1 MTIWQVDGPSDG
13 HCLPY
18 MPERYLCVG
27 LHDVAPAQ
35 WSGCVR
41 VMRAVREVADIP
53 ITLLLVP
60 ALHGRRSADS
70 PSFEARMSAC
80 LERGHELALHGY
92 YHADPHVPS
101 GVRDWFWRRIY
112 TAGEGEFS
120 ALSVTAAMRRLQAG
134 QQWFAANGWPLRGFV
149 PPAWL
154 MGAGAWE
161 AVRRLDAFDYLTTLG
176 HLHLLRSG
184 QTIRAPC
191 LTWSCRSGA
200 RRIASRAWTF
210 MLASLAE
217 RDELVR
223 VALHPAD
230 ADYPAVRRSIQ
241 RRLAQLLESRTALTK
256 AGFVDKTRTQ
266 RNPTIRSAVGVS
278 IPPECTRTLV

>member
-1 MTIWQVDGPSDG
+1 
-13 HCLPY
+13 
-18 MPERYLCVG
+18 
-27 LHDVAPAQ
+27 
-35 WSGCVR
+35 
-41 VMRAVREVADIP
+41 MRAVREVADIP

-70 PSFEARMSAC
+70 PGFEARMSDC

-92 YHADPHVPS
+92 YHADPNVPS

-120 ALSVTAAMRRLQAG
+120 ALSVTAALRRLRAG
-134 QQWFAANGWPLRGFV
+134 QRWFAANGWPLRGFV

-161 AVRRLDAFDYLTTLG
+161 AVRRLDAFEYLTTFG

-184 QTIRAPC
+184 QTMRAPC

-200 RRIASRAWTF
+200 RRIASRAWTP
-210 MLASLAE
+210 MMASLAE
-217 RDELVR
+217 RDEVVR
-223 VALHPAD
+223 VALHPTD
-230 ADYPAVRRSIQ
+230 ADYPAVRRSMQ
-241 RRLAQLLESRTALTK
+241 RRQAQLLESRVALTK
-256 AGFVDKTRTQ
+256 AGFIDKTRTQ
-266 RNPTIRSAVGVS
+266 HRLTIRSTDAAS
-278 IPPECTRTLV
+278 IRSECATTAA